1 MIAIDTSGWT
11 KIGQSANADFFEV
24 EARVL
29 AVVPFDRCDDNA
41 LTARE
46 SVRIQLDYLRAQRK
60 RAGVM
65 VFMDRLIS
73 QSAAARDV
81 YRVAPDPRFQAC
93 FALIG
98 GTIFGRAVG
107 SFFIGINP
115 PQVPTRLFPDAVQ
128 ALSWA
133 RTMTTTTTEGP

>member
-1 MIAIDTSGWT
+1 VIAIDTSGWT

-29 AVVPFDRCDDNA
+29 AVVPFDQCEDTA
-41 LTARE
+41 QTARE
-46 SVRIQLDYLRAQRK
+46 SVRIQLDHLRAQRK
-60 RAGVM
+60 RAGVL

-73 QSAAARDV
+73 QNAAAREV

-98 GTIFGRAVG
+98 GTMFGRAVG
-107 SFFIGINP
+107 SFFIGIHP
-115 PQVPTRLFPDAVQ
+115 PQVPTRLFHDVAPGLA
-128 ALSWA
+128 WA
-133 RTMTTTTTEGP
+133 RTMATATEEP